1 MAGVYGHRLVHSS
14 EARLVGV
21 GKGSTTREMRR
32 CLMWINADV
41 DSDEQD
47 MAMDILKGRSATN
60 IKAEMESD
68 LAFVLLLGTETTFWM
83 KNSADRMS
91 HVLVWPPTLRC
102 KRRGENFPYCFSSRS
117 STTGHCCPDSSA
129 ADRVVD
135 GSVTSQK
142 Y

>member
-1 MAGVYGHRLVHSS
+1 
-14 EARLVGV
+14 
-21 GKGSTTREMRR
+21 
-32 CLMWINADV
+32 MWINADV

-91 HVLVWPPTLRC
+91 HVLV
-102 KRRGENFPYCFSSRS
+102 
-117 STTGHCCPDSSA
+117 
-129 ADRVVD
+129 
-135 GSVTSQK
+135 
-142 Y
+142 